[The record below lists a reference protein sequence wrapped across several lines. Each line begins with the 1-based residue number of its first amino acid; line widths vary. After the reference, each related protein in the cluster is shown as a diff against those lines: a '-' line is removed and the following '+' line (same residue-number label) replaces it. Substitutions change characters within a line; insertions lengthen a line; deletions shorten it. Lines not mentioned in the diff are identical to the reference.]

1 VPEIVPFTTV
11 RRGRLI
17 PSKCWCGTG
26 PFPDTKRREMPNKPE
41 RRGMSI
47 PEDPNEP
54 APRNANWKENSPS
67 IPDMRKI
74 IPLCR
79 GDSEKRTRYPTTPV
93 RMIATAQSRYPW
105 TNGASRSRASATGR
119 EARNPAT
126 LPRAATRTAS
136 SPLPSRHIACAGITE
151 SAVSASGIPRNV
163 LGMMSRKV

>member
-1 VPEIVPFTTV
+1 MPEIVPFTTV

-119 EARNPAT
+119 EPGT
-126 LPRAATRTAS
+126 LPRFPRQQYGL
-136 SPLPSRHIACAGITE
+136 LPHPCPRGTSRGLE
-151 SAVSASGIPRNV
+151 LPRV
-163 LGMMSRKV
+163 RCQHQEFQGMCWG